1 MTINKEKQEIIK
13 QKGNIL
19 VTANPG
25 TGKTLLLA
33 HKYIS
38 LLENGLNPAQI
49 LCLTFTD
56 KAKREMEERII
67 KLIKE
72 CGISVD
78 LSKLNIFTFHSYA
91 LNNLGSGDIISAN
104 LLRFS
109 IFRYLKENEI
119 LAYGDPYLID
129 TVVPK
134 MENLIRYLKS
144 FGITP
149 DQIDIDKA
157 KSHLVDHPT
166 IGRKEL
172 EKFVEDFVEVFK
184 HYESIKIS
192 KGVDYSDLLIKFLEL
207 QNPPLFEFVLIDEL
221 QDVNKMEAEIALKSG
236 KQFFAVGD
244 KKQAIF
250 GFQGGS
256 IINFEMFKNSS
267 QSVLSENFRSTDQ
280 ILSYAKEYFVTQ
292 TKDESHK
299 QDLEKLRNAEGKKGS
314 KPLVMET
321 DKNSM
326 SASACNLVNEIVG
339 RGKKVAVIA
348 RTNNQILQISKEL
361 SENGIDFSSTF
372 FSASDEARRD
382 IINFLKGMLS
392 TKIEDVKN
400 SMFTPFSPIPLQKAF
415 SIAERDIDD
424 LKGFLVECPELA
436 NLRNSVKNVEDVKA
450 LFRNHI
456 VPISIS
462 YGKEYY
468 IAALKMM
475 ESYIEALFL
484 ADDKKMSNL
493 INYLQSSDLLT
504 DEPETEAQVVL
515 TTVHKAKGKEFDNVI
530 YIPAQ
535 TGKRSNFQDMVV
547 EAILKSKGINAEEE
561 LEEETL
567 RINFVAFSRAKDNLY
582 VLTDKVSDYLNDY
595 SESTRLENVA
605 SENIDFG
612 ESKRKAYTLFV
623 NKDFERAK
631 ELLETKK
638 SWLFDF
644 VKRYFDSLD
653 SISFSSLPENAYD
666 YLVDYILGIREYSP
680 ALTRGS
686 NLHKAAENILKG
698 EDYEASD
705 ELIPLVEN
713 VKELVGVIK
722 KDYPEIFQT
731 EEFFSV
737 PINQIAGSDHQVRF
751 NGKIDAVFKNHD
763 NYLIVDWKTDRNN
776 TNASK
781 HRQQLE
787 SYKRSFSAINGLG
800 PENVKVAIGY
810 VGLRSTI
817 NTGEINAEL
826 DMRQPGS
833 TAFDTFMTRVQ
844 KILDWKENPKLFFEQ
859 LLAQKRDYYK
869 DALWRS
875 VVEQYRKE
883 TERN

>member
-91 LNNLGSGDIISAN
+91 LNNLDSGDIISAN

-172 EKFVEDFVEVFK
+172 EKFVEDFVEVFQ

-236 KQFFAVGD
+236 KQLFAGGD

-299 QDLEKLRNAEGKKGS
+299 QDLEKLRNAEEKKGS
-314 KPLVMET
+314 KPLVME
-321 DKNSM
+321 
-326 SASACNLVNEIVG
+326 I
-339 RGKKVAVIA
+339 
-348 RTNNQILQISKEL
+348 
-361 SENGIDFSSTF
+361 
-372 FSASDEARRD
+372 
-382 IINFLKGMLS
+382 
-392 TKIEDVKN
+392 VKN
-400 SMFTPFSPIPLQKAF
+400 SMFAPFSPIPLQKAF

-713 VKELVGVIK
+713 VKELVGVIN
-722 KDYPEIFQT
+722 
-731 EEFFSV
+731 S
-737 PINQIAGSDHQVRF
+737 S
-751 NGKIDAVFKNHD
+751 
-763 NYLIVDWKTDRNN
+763 
-776 TNASK
+776 
-781 HRQQLE
+781 
-787 SYKRSFSAINGLG
+787 
-800 PENVKVAIGY
+800 
-810 VGLRSTI
+810 
-817 NTGEINAEL
+817 
-826 DMRQPGS
+826 
-833 TAFDTFMTRVQ
+833 
-844 KILDWKENPKLFFEQ
+844 
-859 LLAQKRDYYK
+859 LA
-869 DALWRS
+869 
-875 VVEQYRKE
+875 
-883 TERN
+883 